1 MKELEDKVASAREI
15 VVAWEK
21 LRLIYNVVMLLIGG
35 VLLGIALEY
44 AESLQ
49 VAAPKVPPALVYIT
63 IALLFGTVANVCYCL
78 GPYAEL
84 MLVALGYP
92 ESGQRVRYFL
102 FGVGLLFS
110 ILVMTV
116 PFILL

>member
-1 MKELEDKVASAREI
+1 MFEDKVASAREI

-35 VLLGIALEY
+35 VLLGVALDY
-44 AESLQ
+44 VVSTQ
-49 VAAPKVPPALVYIT
+49 VAVPLAPPAVIMIT
-63 IALLFGTVANVCYCL
+63 FAVLFGTVANVCYCL
-78 GPYAEL
+78 GPYTEL

-92 ESGQRVRYFL
+92 ESGNKVRYFL

-110 ILVMTV
+110 IIVMTV